1 MWINKNG
8 RNDIFLFLIKTSC
21 LILGLNIFLTSVL
34 TIINLEFK
42 KTNFESGMNLKIK
55 DQVI

>member
-34 TIINLEFK
+34 TTINFEFK